1 MQNLT
6 KKTTILFPPKMYHRL
21 ERLAHQQGTSVASL
35 IRQAAIRQYL
45 LPLPDRQARLEA
57 AAAIAAMQLPVSD
70 WPTMERE
77 INEGRGSGGMDE

>member
-1 MQNLT
+1 MHALT
-6 KKTTILFPPKMYHRL
+6 KKTTILFAPAVYRQL
-21 ERLAHQQGTSVASL
+21 ERVAKKQGASVAAL

-45 LPLPDRQARLEA
+45 LPLPDRQARLDA

-77 INEGRGSGGMDE
+77 IAQGRMRCG